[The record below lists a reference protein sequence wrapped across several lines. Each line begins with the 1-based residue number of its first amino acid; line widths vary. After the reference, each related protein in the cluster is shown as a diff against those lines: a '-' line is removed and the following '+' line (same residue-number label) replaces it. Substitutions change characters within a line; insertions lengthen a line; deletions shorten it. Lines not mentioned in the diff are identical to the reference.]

1 MKHSPQSFAAN
12 LFCFMDAIPVNS
24 SKFRLTFVLILVLG
38 ITAMFIAVIW
48 PFLKTLLYAAIFAG
62 LCQPVY
68 RWLLKRLRGRRS
80 LSSILTLLL
89 TFLLIAGPVSSLIGV
104 AVNQAM
110 QMSEQATPWLQQQM
124 DSAGDFDIRQ
134 WLVERLPMIESVI
147 PSKPQI
153 AGYMSEMGKTVG
165 SYIVGGASAFTAVTA
180 GFLLHLFVMAYAM
193 FFFLKDG
200 SVILEKIF
208 YYVPLSHEDEVLM
221 LQRFASVTKATVK
234 GTLLIGLIQGGLAG
248 IAFFVAG
255 IDGAALWGM
264 IMVVLSII
272 PGVGSALIWV
282 PAVIYLFLS
291 GQTVTAI
298 LLAAWCAGV
307 VGTVDNVLRPLL
319 VGKDARM
326 PDLLIM
332 LGTLGGLF
340 FFGPLGFIVGPIV
353 CGLFLTAWEIYG
365 VAFKKILPPV
375 KSLRNFSAADAESAI
390 RPVTT
395 RGDTIT

>member
-1 MKHSPQSFAAN
+1 MES
-12 LFCFMDAIPVNS
+12 IPVSNT
-24 SKFRLTFVLILVLG
+24 KFRLTFVLILVLG
-38 ITAMFIAVIW
+38 ITAMFVAVIW

-80 LSSILTLLL
+80 VASLLTLLL
-89 TFLLIAGPVSSLIGV
+89 AFLLIAGPVSSLIGL
-104 AVNQAM
+104 AVSQAM
-110 QMSEQATPWLQQQM
+110 QISEQVTPWLQQQM
-124 DSAGDFDIRQ
+124 SSAGDFDLRQ
-134 WLVERLPMIESVI
+134 WLVGKLPMVESLI

-153 AGYMSEMGKTVG
+153 AGYMSELGKTAG
-165 SYIVGGASAFTAVTA
+165 SYLVGGASAFTAVTA

-200 SVILEKIF
+200 RLILEKIF
-208 YYVPLSHEDEVLM
+208 YYMPLSHEDEVLM

-234 GTLLIGLIQGGLAG
+234 GTLLIGLIQGTLAG
-248 IAFFVAG
+248 IAFYFAG
-255 IDGAALWGM
+255 IQGAALWGT
-264 IMVVLSII
+264 IMVVLSIV
-272 PGVGSALIWV
+272 PGVGTAL
-282 PAVIYLFLS
+282 IYLFLS
-291 GQTVTAI
+291 GQTITAI
-298 LLAAWCAGV
+298 VLAAWCAGV
-307 VGTVDNVLRPLL
+307 VGTVDNVLRPPL

-365 VAFKKILPPV
+365 VAFKKVLPPV
-375 KSLRNFSAADAESAI
+375 KSLRDFSAATTTSATPLES
-390 RPVTT
+390 
-395 RGDTIT
+395 GKE